1 MISSKQTAVFF
12 WQSIGAALVDGINRE
27 FTKSA
32 KSSRA
37 EPEEKKSLS
46 GEKSF
51 QLKYFMIS
59 ATHLKN
65 ELNNRENLTINECF

>member
-12 WQSIGAALVDGINRE
+12 WQSIGTALVDDIYWE

-59 ATHLKN
+59 ATHFKEWIEQPR
-65 ELNNRENLTINECF
+65 ELNN